1 MKKQKFAIGDK
12 IWIMKNNEP
21 EEVEVNSIV
30 TVLGEIEIGYQKFK
44 SEKDEVKLIYGY
56 GYKNYAEES
65 VCFATKEKLKNYLF
79 PENIELV

>member
-1 MKKQKFAIGDK
+1 MKKQQFKIGDK

-30 TVLGEIEIGYQKFK
+30 TVEGEIEIGYQKFK
-44 SEKDEVKLIYGY
+44 TEKDDVKLIYGY
-56 GYKNYAEES
+56 GFKNYVEES
-65 VCFATKEKLKNYLF
+65 VCFKTKEHLKNYLF

>member
-1 MKKQKFAIGDK
+1 MKKQTFKIGDK

-30 TVLGEIEIGYQKFK
+30 TIEGEVEIGYSKFK
-44 SEKDEVKLIYGY
+44 SEKDEVKLLYGY

-65 VCFATKEKLKNYLF
+65 VCFKTKEALKNYLF
-79 PENIELV
+79 PEHVELV